1 MGVDREV
8 PGGINKSLFPSAA
21 EESSGA
27 VTTNSPKSEPSAT
40 ATQGGI
46 LRLLGFL
53 AVGWLPALIDA
64 GALSEA
70 TALNV
75 LAESPQ
81 PYFLPS
87 EAWLLYF
94 RTPVV
99 ALSGCLLCISPGLLL
114 ALAVRRSMGISLW
127 IVSGFGLSLLVV
139 SAATTAIQALLD
151 TPLRDGRFGALL
163 VVCSLLSFGILQL
176 RLTQKRPVGW
186 PFDEAGWR
194 GILSS
199 IVLVP
204 WLFLAVLAPKFYWQT
219 FTGDGMD
226 SFEGAR
232 LLFVQ
237 PVPFWD
243 RAAGSISNFT
253 SMRSL
258 LSFYPISWFLRLF
271 GEIEISARLPMV
283 LYLTAIYAAI
293 VGLAQHGRSRLK
305 TTQLSLIWLG
315 LAIYL
320 VVMTYSNTYNTYY
333 ADLANPASLDTLA
346 MACFLGFLLA
356 FVRNEPFWI
365 VLWVGLTCFS
375 LVSGALLVGLWLLA
389 TGTLW
394 RPRPRREMVATL
406 TALIGAVVVMQVA
419 PAVLTAF
426 DLPPPGAAHGVDR
439 VLTRF
444 TGPQLGEWLELKFL
458 WHEDYL
464 MRWAFVVFPSGI
476 LPSLAL
482 LGWRRQ
488 DSVTRSVAAVT
499 LSYYL
504 LFYIQAYVSLHYFVP
519 AMLLPLVV
527 YWRTDI
533 PGSRGRPR
541 LFLVVTAVAG
551 LVALY
556 LSLPPDATPGHH
568 ARRIG
573 AATEIRLGG
582 YESMEPEAFR
592 QAWILGRIV
601 PHPAH
606 HLVPKRSFGEAASV
620 LYHYAHRS
628 RTKGDINYVL
638 QAASSPVPKGMKL
651 LATQG
656 DVALYVKDRAVLA
669 EHRAKRP
676 PTPAGSSL
684 YVIPR
689 HRLFQHRGPPLREFL
704 RSLLGRSSGDP

>member
-1 MGVDREV
+1 MT
-8 PGGINKSLFPSAA
+8 I
-21 EESSGA
+21 
-27 VTTNSPKSEPSAT
+27 NSPQTEPSST
-40 ATQGGI
+40 ATQDGL
-46 LRLLGFL
+46 LRLLGVL

-75 LAESPQ
+75 LAESEQ
-81 PYFLPS
+81 PYFVPS
-87 EAWLLYF
+87 EAWLLYV
-94 RTPVV
+94 RAPVV
-99 ALSGCLLCISPGLLL
+99 ALSGCLLCLSPGLLL
-114 ALAVRRSMGISLW
+114 ALAARRSMGIPLW

-139 SAATTAIQALLD
+139 SAATMATQALLG
-151 TPLRDGRFGALL
+151 TPLRDGRFALLL
-163 VVCSLLSFGILQL
+163 VVCSLLSYGVLQL
-176 RLTQKRPVGW
+176 RLAQKRRVSW

-194 GILSS
+194 CILSS

-204 WLFLAVLAPKFYWQT
+204 WFFLAVFAPKFYWQT
-219 FTGDGMD
+219 FTGDGID
-226 SFEGAR
+226 AFEAAR

-243 RAAGSISNFT
+243 RAAGPISKFP
-253 SMRSL
+253 SMGL
-258 LSFYPISWFLRLF
+258 LCVYPISWFMRLF
-271 GEIEISARLPMV
+271 GEIEISTRLPMV
-283 LYLTAIYAAI
+283 LYLIAIYAAI

-305 TTQLSLIWLG
+305 ATEQSLVWLG

-320 VVMTYSNTYNTYY
+320 VVMTFSNTYNTYY
-333 ADLANPASLDTLA
+333 ADLALPASQDTLA
-346 MACFLGFLLA
+346 VACFLGFVFA
-356 FVRNEPFWI
+356 FVRSEPFWI
-365 VLWVGLTCFS
+365 VLWVALTYFS
-375 LVSGALLVGLWLLA
+375 LINGALLVVLWLLA
-389 TGTLW
+389 VGVLW
-394 RPRPRREMVATL
+394 RPRPRGAIVATL
-406 TALIGAVVVMQVA
+406 SALIGAMVAAQAA
-419 PAVLTAF
+419 PAVLDAF
-426 DLPPPGAAHGVDR
+426 NLPPPGDVHGLGR
-439 VLTRF
+439 LLARF
-444 TGPQLGEWLELKFL
+444 TGPQLEEWRELKFL

-488 DSVTRSVAAVT
+488 DSVTRTVAAVT
-499 LSYYL
+499 VSYYL
-504 LFYIQAYVSLHYFVP
+504 LFYMQAYVSLHYFVP

-541 LFLVVTAVAG
+541 LFLFATAAAG

-592 QAWILGRIV
+592 QAWILGHIV

-606 HLVPKRSFGEAASV
+606 HLVPKRSFGEAATV

-628 RTKGDINYVL
+628 WPKGDINYVL
-638 QAASSPVPKGMKL
+638 QAASSPVPEGMEL
-651 LATQG
+651 LAAKR
-656 DVALYVKDRAVLA
+656 DAKLYVKDRAVLA
-669 EHRAKRP
+669 QHRAERP
-676 PTPAGSSL
+676 PRRPGA
-684 YVIPR
+684 
-689 HRLFQHRGPPLREFL
+689 
-704 RSLLGRSSGDP
+704 RST